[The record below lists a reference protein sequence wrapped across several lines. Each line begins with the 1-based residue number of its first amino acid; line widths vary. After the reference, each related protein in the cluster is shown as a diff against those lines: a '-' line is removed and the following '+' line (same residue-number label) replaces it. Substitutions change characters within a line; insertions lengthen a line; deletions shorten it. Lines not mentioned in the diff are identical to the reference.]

1 MIVLKIMLDRG
12 INDWFKPIT
21 PIEVAP
27 HFHAYLMEK
36 EYRKKIDFSDK
47 ANRKLWEYDEKKMSR
62 LIAEMPMTKWSEQ
75 SNGLVT
81 FKKGIF
87 TINIDVRQEDR
98 EILYHW
104 TREICEYNLHYHFFV
119 RKNLVKKRKK

>member
-36 EYRKKIDFSDK
+36 EYRKK
-47 ANRKLWEYDEKKMSR
+47 NR
-62 LIAEMPMTKWSEQ
+62 
-75 SNGLVT
+75 
-81 FKKGIF
+81 F
-87 TINIDVRQEDR
+87 
-98 EILYHW
+98 
-104 TREICEYNLHYHFFV
+104 
-119 RKNLVKKRKK
+119 

>member
-47 ANRKLWEYDEKKMSR
+47 ANRKLWEYDEKK
-62 LIAEMPMTKWSEQ
+62 
-75 SNGLVT
+75 
-81 FKKGIF
+81 
-87 TINIDVRQEDR
+87 
-98 EILYHW
+98 
-104 TREICEYNLHYHFFV
+104 
-119 RKNLVKKRKK
+119 